1 MSSTRFSILVCD
13 SQPSACEP
21 LVADRRS
28 PVCDGAGVRDADNAA
43 RERDPDLD
51 RRRANEL
58 VKALFRSKTFIVGSA
73 IVSFWI
79 FDAIFWPVFVPYDPE
94 GLVSPTTL
102 NPPSVSHWF
111 GTDDLGR
118 DVFSRT
124 LAGATS
130 TLTVA
135 PAATFLGVLGG
146 MLIGLYAG
154 YVRGLADDII
164 MRIVDSLLAF
174 PLIIIAVLVISIL
187 GPSVTNVIL
196 VIAIVF
202 TPIVAR
208 TVRAAV
214 LVERER
220 EYVAAAR
227 LLGNSSLY
235 IMFAEIL
242 PNVVGP
248 IAVEITI
255 RLGYAIFTAATLSF
269 LALGIQQPSPDWGL
283 NISIGRAFLQ
293 IAPWEVLFP
302 AAALATLIVGVN
314 LVADGLRQV
323 LEE

>member
-1 MSSTRFSILVCD
+1 VEQAS
-13 SQPSACEP
+13 
-21 LVADRRS
+21 
-28 PVCDGAGVRDADNAA
+28 GGG
-43 RERDPDLD
+43 
-51 RRRANEL
+51 RRA
-58 VKALFRSKTFIVGSA
+58 KALVLALLGSWTFIVGAA
-73 IVSFWI
+73 ILSFWI
-79 FDAIFWPVFVPYDPE
+79 VDALIWPILVPYDPE
-94 GLVSPTTL
+94 ALASATL
-102 NPPSVSHWF
+102 QAPSLAHWF

-118 DVFSRT
+118 DVFSRV
-124 LAGATS
+124 LAGAAT

-135 PAATFLGVLGG
+135 PAATVLGVVGG
-146 MLIGLYAG
+146 ILVGLFTGFY
-154 YVRGLADDII
+154 RGIADDII

-196 VIAIVF
+196 VIGIVF

-227 LLGNSSLY
+227 LLGNSGPY

-242 PNVVGP
+242 PNITGP
-248 IAVEITI
+248 VAVEVTI
-255 RLGYAIFTAATLSF
+255 RLGYAIFTSATLSF

-283 NISIGRAFLQ
+283 TISIGRAYLQ

-302 AAALATLIVGVN
+302 AAALATLIVAVN

>member
-1 MSSTRFSILVCD
+1 MVVGSPTAGE
-13 SQPSACEP
+13 PGGSADP
-21 LVADRRS
+21 
-28 PVCDGAGVRDADNAA
+28 PVGQASGGG
-43 RERDPDLD
+43 
-51 RRRANEL
+51 RRA
-58 VKALFRSKTFIVGSA
+58 KALVLALLGSWTFIVGAA
-73 IVSFWI
+73 ILSFWI
-79 FDAIFWPVFVPYDPE
+79 VDALIWPILVPYDPE
-94 GLVSPTTL
+94 ALASATL
-102 NPPSVSHWF
+102 QAPSLAHWF

-118 DVFSRT
+118 DVFSRV
-124 LAGATS
+124 LAGAAT

-135 PAATFLGVLGG
+135 PAATALGVVGG
-146 MLIGLYAG
+146 ILVGLFTGFY
-154 YVRGLADDII
+154 RGIADDII

-196 VIAIVF
+196 VIGIVF

-220 EYVAAAR
+220 EYVAAAK
-227 LLGNSSLY
+227 LLGNSGPY

-242 PNVVGP
+242 PNISGP
-248 IAVEITI
+248 VAVEVTI
-255 RLGYAIFTAATLSF
+255 RLGYAIFTSATLSF

-283 NISIGRAFLQ
+283 TISIGRAYLQ

-302 AAALATLIVGVN
+302 AAALATLIVAVN

>member
-1 MSSTRFSILVCD
+1 MV
-13 SQPSACEP
+13 
-21 LVADRRS
+21 VGS
-28 PVCDGAGVRDADNAA
+28 PTA
-43 RERDPDLD
+43 REPGGSADPPVEQATGGSQ
-51 RRRANEL
+51 RA
-58 VKALFRSKTFIVGSA
+58 KALVLALLGSWTFIVGAA
-73 IVSFWI
+73 ILAFWI
-79 FDAIFWPVFVPYDPE
+79 VDALIWRILVPYDPE
-94 GLVSPTTL
+94 AFASATL
-102 NPPSVSHWF
+102 QAPSLAHWF

-118 DVFSRT
+118 DVFSRV
-124 LAGATS
+124 LAGAAT

-135 PAATFLGVLGG
+135 PAATALGVVGG
-146 MLIGLYAG
+146 ILVGLFTGFY
-154 YVRGLADDII
+154 RGIADDII

-196 VIAIVF
+196 VIGIVF

-214 LVERER
+214 LGERER

-227 LLGNSSLY
+227 LLGNSGPY

-242 PNVVGP
+242 PNITGP
-248 IAVEITI
+248 IAVEVTI
-255 RLGYAIFTAATLSF
+255 RLGYAIFTSATLSF

-283 NISIGRAFLQ
+283 TISIGRAYLQ

-302 AAALATLIVGVN
+302 AAALATLIVAVN

>member
-1 MSSTRFSILVCD
+1 VEQAFGGG
-13 SQPSACEP
+13 Q
-21 LVADRRS
+21 
-28 PVCDGAGVRDADNAA
+28 
-43 RERDPDLD
+43 
-51 RRRANEL
+51 RA
-58 VKALFRSKTFIVGSA
+58 KALVLVLLGSWTFIVGAA
-73 IVSFWI
+73 ILSFWI
-79 FDAIFWPVFVPYDPE
+79 VDALIWPILVPYDPE
-94 GLVSPTTL
+94 ALAGATL
-102 NPPSVSHWF
+102 RAPSLAHWF

-118 DVFSRT
+118 DVFSRV
-124 LAGATS
+124 LAGAAT

-135 PAATFLGVLGG
+135 PAATALGVVGG
-146 MLIGLYAG
+146 ILVGLFTGFY
-154 YVRGLADDII
+154 RGIADDII

-196 VIAIVF
+196 VIGIVF

-220 EYVAAAR
+220 EYVAAAK
-227 LLGNSSLY
+227 LLGNSGPY
-235 IMFAEIL
+235 IMCAEIL
-242 PNVVGP
+242 PNISGP
-248 IAVEITI
+248 IAVEVTI
-255 RLGYAIFTAATLSF
+255 RLGYAIFTSATLSF

-283 NISIGRAFLQ
+283 TISIGRAYLQ

-302 AAALATLIVGVN
+302 AAALATLIVAVN

>member
-1 MSSTRFSILVCD
+1 MAETQALEAPESGGNA
-13 SQPSACEP
+13 QGE
-21 LVADRRS
+21 ADGARS
-28 PVCDGAGVRDADNAA
+28 PRPAS
-43 RERDPDLD
+43 E
-51 RRRANEL
+51 RRRADEL
-58 VKALFRSKTFIVGSA
+58 LAALWRSKTFVAGAA
-73 IVSFWI
+73 ILVFWI
-79 FDAIFWPVFVPYDPE
+79 ADAIFWPLFVPHDPE
-94 GLVSPTTL
+94 ALVSEATL
-102 NPPSVSHWF
+102 HPPSLAYWF

-135 PAATFLGVLGG
+135 PAATALGVIGG
-146 MLIGLYAG
+146 IIIGLVTG
-154 YVRGLADDII
+154 YFRGIADDVV

-174 PLIIIAVLVISIL
+174 PLIIIAVLVMSIL
-187 GPSVTNVIL
+187 GPSVVNVVL
-196 VIAIVF
+196 VIGIVF
-202 TPIVAR
+202 APIVAR

-220 EYVAAAR
+220 EYVAAAK

-235 IMFAEIL
+235 IMFVEIL
-242 PNVVGP
+242 PNITGP

-255 RLGYAIFTAATLSF
+255 RLGYAIFTSATLSF

-283 NISIGRAFLQ
+283 TISIGRAYLQ
-293 IAPWEVLFP
+293 VAPWEVLFP
-302 AAALATLIVGVN
+302 AGALATLIVAVN